1 MKKDID
7 NILKQALTPTD
18 EPNFWLN
25 QKILHQTKET
35 VTMKNKKAKRIPA
48 IVLSAA
54 LIVSIG
60 SITTYAAW
68 KYLTPDKV
76 AEVAE
81 NKKLTDAFKSKN
93 AISVNETQSYAG
105 FDVTLL
111 GVVSG
116 VDISESVE
124 ETDGTFDNNKTYA
137 VVAIKN
143 SDGTPMPHTSEDA
156 YGDLSFF
163 VSPLIKGYNPNQYNA
178 VTMRGGYQD
187 LVQDGILYRIGE
199 CDNVE
204 MFADHDLYLC
214 VSDSTFYNQEAY
226 HYDEATGEI
235 SRNSSY
241 DGVNALF
248 KLPLDQAKADP
259 KAVEA
264 YIKNMEAE
272 QESPDE
278 SDVEV
283 TEMDEW
289 IRNITPEN
297 IDEYAV
303 RVEETVKVL
312 TPDKDGHINSE
323 FEYNGSSGSATNIFS
338 ELFPD
343 AKIGMSNGIGAS
355 YSDDDFDNLILQT
368 YTLNED
374 GTVTFAIYVPK
385 K

>member
-1 MKKDID
+1 MKKNID

-25 QKILHQTKET
+25 QKILNQTKET
-35 VTMKNKKAKRIPA
+35 VKMRNRRAKRIPA

-54 LIVSIG
+54 IILSIG

-68 KYLTPDKV
+68 KYLTPDRV
-76 AEVAE
+76 AEVVE

-93 AISVNETQSYAG
+93 AISVNETQSYDG

-116 VDISESVE
+116 VDISESVAE
-124 ETDGTFDNNKTYA
+124 VDGTIDNNKTYA
-137 VVAIKN
+137 VVAIKY
-143 SDGTPMPHTSEDA
+143 SDGTPMPHTSEDE
-156 YGDLSFF
+156 YGDLSFL

-187 LVQDGILYRIGE
+187 IVQDGILYRIGE

-204 MFADHDLYLC
+204 MFADNDLYLC
-214 VSDSTFYNQEAY
+214 VSDGTFYNQEAY
-226 HYDEATGEI
+226 NYDEATGEI

-248 KLPLDQAKADP
+248 NLPLDKSKADP

-272 QESPDE
+272 QENPDE

-289 IRNITPEN
+289 ISKITPEN

-303 RVEETVKVL
+303 RVEETVQELK
-312 TPDKDGHINSE
+312 PDKDGYLYTE
-323 FEYNGSSGSATNIFS
+323 FEYNGSSGSLMNLFS
-338 ELFPD
+338 DMFPD
-343 AKIGMSNGIGAS
+343 AKIGMSKGIGAS
-355 YSDDDFDNLILQT
+355 YSDGGLDDLILQT
-368 YTLNED
+368 FTLNED

>member
-25 QKILHQTKET
+25 QKILNQTKET

-54 LIVSIG
+54 LILSIG

-116 VDISESVE
+116 VDISESIE
-124 ETDGTFDNNKTYA
+124 EINGTIDNNKTYA

-143 SDGTPMPHTSEDA
+143 SDGTPMPHTSEDE
-156 YGDLSFF
+156 YGNLSFF

-204 MFADHDLYLC
+204 MFADHNLYLC
-214 VSDSTFYNQEAY
+214 VSDSTFYNNEAY

-248 KLPLDQAKADP
+248 KLPLDKAKADP

-272 QESPDE
+272 QENPVD

-283 TEMDEW
+283 TEIDEW
-289 IRNITPEN
+289 IRKITPEN

-312 TPDKDGHINSE
+312 TPDKDGYINSE
-323 FEYNGSSGSATNIFS
+323 YEYNGSSGSGTSLFS
-338 ELFPD
+338 DVFPD
-343 AKIGMSNGIGAS
+343 AKIGMSKNIDAS
-355 YSDDDFDNLILQT
+355 YSDRGFDDLILET

-374 GTVTFAIYVPK
+374 GTITFAIYVPK